1 MKVSTN
7 KEESVDNALP
17 TEETGEADDDVEMR
31 TAVVEEVSR
40 KSQQPITSRPGC
52 NKKQKKNEDLTTET
66 LMTVRDHFKTPKE
79 QLDRFDLLGKT
90 IAVKLR
96 GLEKRQALIAEKKIG
111 DILFEAEMGSL
122 NTAPIYRY
130 AASPSQSPNTTP
142 CPTPSPTY
150 GQGSCTALASQS
162 PNVTPCPT
170 PSPTYGQ
177 VQGQSQTTPLR
188 HMTEQNPSEG
198 LDIYLSLSPSFI
210 SGCTIHLTE
219 VALPSLSVYR
229 NHPRV
234 LTVLSQHDRASWK
247 PAVLRPRVRGSRTY
261 FSGLLV
267 QCQYLNISKN
277 CLFKYKVKV
286 SLQPSRHKAQQNR
299 GEGQVYTS
307 LSLRHKRLQDS
318 ADRGGTSVALHFQV
332 LSLDTHNTLTALTRW
347 SEPPH
352 LHWDLGLGVPEP
364 PLWIRA
370 RHD

>member
-1 MKVSTN
+1 MQQTKTTHKIEVNFYGDRSHGTTVH
-7 KEESVDNALP
+7 ETESVDNALP
-17 TEETGEADDDVEMR
+17 TEETGEADDVVEMR

-130 AASPSQSPNTTP
+130 AASPSQSPYTTP

-177 VQGQSQTTPLR
+177 GSFRQFHNDGSGQLSFSQDNT
-188 HMTEQNPSEG
+188 
-198 LDIYLSLSPSFI
+198 
-210 SGCTIHLTE
+210 
-219 VALPSLSVYR
+219 
-229 NHPRV
+229 
-234 LTVLSQHDRASWK
+234 AS
-247 PAVLRPRVRGSRTY
+247 TY
-261 FSGLLV
+261 FS
-267 QCQYLNISKN
+267 QFDANS
-277 CLFKYKVKV
+277 
-286 SLQPSRHKAQQNR
+286 
-299 GEGQVYTS
+299 
-307 LSLRHKRLQDS
+307 
-318 ADRGGTSVALHFQV
+318 
-332 LSLDTHNTLTALTRW
+332 
-347 SEPPH
+347 
-352 LHWDLGLGVPEP
+352 
-364 PLWIRA
+364 
-370 RHD
+370 